1 MNYVATIG
9 LEVHVQLKTCS
20 KMFCASAVKFGA
32 EPNTNTCPICL
43 GLPGALPV
51 MNHEALRLTVL
62 TGLMLGCDIAPVS
75 KFDRKN
81 YFYPDM
87 PKNYQISQYD
97 MPLCTNGSVPLH
109 DLAYP
114 KDAQKTITTPD
125 REVHLVRIHL
135 EEDVAKSFHFEN
147 ATGIDFNRAGT
158 PLMEIVTQPEIY
170 SPEEAFAFLTALKQI
185 LIYGDVSDADMEK
198 GQLRCDCNVSVRPE
212 EQTELGAKIEIKN
225 MNSISGVRRAL
236 AYEIQRQIG
245 LLKSSERLE
254 QETRGWDDTA
264 GETFLMRTKE
274 FAHDYRYFPD
284 PDLVPVKTDVL
295 LADVRQRVPELP
307 KAKRARFV
315 QQYHV
320 SPYDA
325 GVLANDLDLAR
336 YFEVAAKGAQ
346 KPKNVANWILND
358 LQNALTAAG
367 KTVHDCPI
375 PPETIDELV
384 NLIDSG
390 KISGKQGKEVF
401 AEMFATGKRAAAIV
415 KEKGIEQLSDSS
427 AIEALCDEVI
437 QANPKPVAD
446 FKAGNV
452 ASLNFL
458 KGQVIKLSKGKAN
471 PQLVGEILERKL
483 KVSTGVLSGA
493 PSLGPL
499 AVQINQSARWRHE
512 FREIFAVASRMVK
525 RVQTRIHCRLGQRDA
540 TRARFVCEND
550 FIPLDRGNLI
560 IETRYRPATEKCTCG
575 FWRIE
580 DRRLDFVLSRDATH

>member
-1 MNYVATIG
+1 VKYTATIG
-9 LEVHVQLKTCS
+9 LEVHVQLKTRS
-20 KMFCASAVKFGA
+20 KMFCACPVEVGA
-32 EPNTNTCPICL
+32 EPNTHTCPICL

-51 MNHEALRLTVL
+51 INREALRLTVL
-62 TGLMLGCDIAPVS
+62 TGLMLGCDVAPIS

-114 KDAQKTITTPD
+114 KDAQKSIVTPD
-125 REVHLVRIHL
+125 KEVHLVRIHL

-147 ATGIDFNRAGT
+147 STGIDFNRAGT
-158 PLMEIVTQPEIY
+158 PLMEIVTQPELN
-170 SPEEAFAFLTALKQI
+170 SPGEAFAFLTALKQI
-185 LIYGDVSDADMEK
+185 LIYGGVSDADMEK

-212 EQTELGAKIEIKN
+212 KQTELGAKIEIKN

-236 AYEIQRQIG
+236 AYEVKRQISV
-245 LLKSSERLE
+245 LESDESLE

-284 PDLVPVKTDVL
+284 PDLLPVKTEVL
-295 LADVRQRVPELP
+295 LADVRERVPELP

-315 QQYHV
+315 EQYQV

-325 GVLANDLDLAR
+325 GVLANDLELAR
-336 YFEVAAKGAQ
+336 YFEAAAKGAR
-346 KPKNVANWILND
+346 KPKNIANWILND
-358 LQNALTAAG
+358 LQNGLSAAG
-367 KTVHDCPI
+367 KTIRDCPI
-375 PPETIDELV
+375 PPEALDELV

-390 KISGKQGKEVF
+390 KISSKQGKDVF
-401 AEMFATGKRAAAIV
+401 AEMFASGKTAAAIV
-415 KEKGIEQLSDSS
+415 KEKGIEQLSDMS
-427 AIEALCDEVI
+427 AIGAICDEVI
-437 QANPKPVAD
+437 AANPKPVAD
-446 FKAGNV
+446 FKSGNV

-483 KVSTGVLSGA
+483 KS
-493 PSLGPL
+493 
-499 AVQINQSARWRHE
+499 
-512 FREIFAVASRMVK
+512 
-525 RVQTRIHCRLGQRDA
+525 
-540 TRARFVCEND
+540 
-550 FIPLDRGNLI
+550 
-560 IETRYRPATEKCTCG
+560 
-575 FWRIE
+575 
-580 DRRLDFVLSRDATH
+580 